1 MFLSVITSLY
11 FLFLFQIWLHW
22 PYNFRHSD
30 TETQRFEGY
39 GDWGNS
45 SRCWGFKCKRYT
57 VHPIV
62 HELMGSN
69 KISLDN

>member
-22 PYNFRHSD
+22 PYNFRHFD
-30 TETQRFEGY
+30 IETQRFEGY

-45 SRCWGFKCKRYT
+45 SRCWGFKCKRY
-57 VHPIV
+57 IV

-69 KISLDN
+69 KILLG